1 MHTTPFVRS
10 YRMLTVFAMFI
21 AMLSATRVFSQI
33 TINKEHILSMMSA
46 GGHHFV
52 TSPLQNVTSVN
63 IGKTGGP
70 NVYDF
75 NGISFAPMQATNNY
89 LVDSIPVLAVRFP
102 SGGITFGNT
111 PGSIEGGP
119 IMLFTNDTM
128 YQAGRATLVSQ
139 YRFRHYEPY
148 GVIMPFPLTY
158 LQTFTRFS
166 NYCDTTYDASWH
178 VTNAFVDTQ
187 LTTCLVDG
195 YGTLKIFGHEAECL
209 RLKIDYPRWNDV
221 ELMYVTREGI
231 LVDIN
236 LSNSPPDTGI
246 VTLGDLGVMTAQDLT
261 LTGVATNDVVPKE
274 YFLNQNFPNPFNPS
288 TTISFSIGTYS
299 NTSLRVY
306 DVLGREVAIIFS
318 GKLSAGNYTKQWNAQ
333 NFPSGVYFYRL
344 QVYPDIVGA
353 GSFTQTKKLVLMK

>member
-1 MHTTPFVRS
+1 
-10 YRMLTVFAMFI
+10 
-21 AMLSATRVFSQI
+21 
-33 TINKEHILSMMSA
+33 MMAA
-46 GGHHFV
+46 GNHHYV
-52 TSPLQNVTSVN
+52 TSPNPNVTSVN

-75 NGISFAPMQATNNY
+75 SGISFAPMQATNNY

-102 SGGITFGNT
+102 SGGITFGNA

-139 YRFRHYEPY
+139 YRFRHYDPY
-148 GVIMPFPLTY
+148 AVIMPFPLTY

-166 NYCDTTYDASWH
+166 SYCDTTYDVSWH

-209 RLKIDYPRWNDV
+209 RLKIDYLQWNDV

-236 LSNSPPDTGI
+236 LSNSPPDTGV
-246 VTLGDLGVMTAQDLT
+246 VTLGDLGVMTDQDLT
-261 LTGVATNDVVPKE
+261 LTGVATTDDVPKE
-274 YFLNQNFPNPFNPS
+274 YLLHQNFPNPFNPS
-288 TTISFSIGTYS
+288 TNISFSIPTRS
-299 NTSLRVY
+299 FVSLKVF
-306 DVLGREVAIIFS
+306 DLIGREVATVVS
-318 GKLSAGNYTKQWNAQ
+318 EEMSAGSHIKQWNAK
-333 NFPSGVYFYRL
+333 NYPSGIYFYRL
-344 QVYPDIVGA
+344 QA
-353 GSFTQTKKLVLMK
+353 GSFTETKKLLLLK